1 MNYKLVCTILAFS
14 LICFISCDRLH
25 CTNENLIFETFEPN
39 SKKYKDELV
48 AQLNSV
54 DSSQLT
60 YWLKKY
66 DNQNGKETLYFN
78 IQGDG
83 LCAILHLSVNHWN
96 KLEHIRERKGIGR
109 RGAEFTNLKFQIYQ
123 DSSSTY
129 FVYISYDRLID

>member
-1 MNYKLVCTILAFS
+1 MNYKLVCTILALS
-14 LICFISCDRLH
+14 LICFISCDRPR
-25 CTNENLIFETFEPN
+25 CNNKNLIFETFEPN

-54 DSSQLT
+54 DSSQLA
-60 YWLKKY
+60 YWLQKY

-83 LCAILHLSVNHWN
+83 LCAVLHLSVNHWN

-123 DSSSTY
+123 DSSSTD